1 VQVDE
6 KTGKVTQLTWKKDP
20 TNKASEEAV
29 FNLYLIRSSLPPI
42 EDEVVI
48 WNIYSTI
55 RQIESTFRTLKT
67 DPDLRPIYH
76 KNDKA
81 TMAHLHPGL
90 LAYWLV
96 NTIRYQL
103 KGYGINYGW
112 KEIVRIGNTQKL
124 MTTMVTNPYGQSIK
138 TIKCTQ
144 PADKLKQLTEILGL
158 PPYIKRKKSV
168 VHKMV
173 NQKNETQQQRRLLSD

>member
-1 VQVDE
+1 VDE
-6 KTGKVTQLTWKKDP
+6 KTGKATQLTWKKDP
-20 TNKASEEAV
+20 TKNASEEAA
-29 FNLYLIRSSLPPI
+29 FNPHLIRTSLPPI

-55 RQIESTFRTLKT
+55 RQIESTWRTLKT
-67 DPDLRPIYH
+67 GLDLRPIYH
-76 KNDKA
+76 KNDKV

-124 MTTMVTNPYGQSIK
+124 VTTMGTNPYRQSIK

-144 PADKLKQLTEILGL
+144 TAENMKQLTEILGL
-158 PPYIKRKKSV
+158 APYIKRKKSV
-168 VHKMV
+168 VHKMGS
-173 NQKNETQQQRRLLSD
+173 QKNETQQQRRLLSG